1 MNIQQTYS
9 RSIKSVCSLC
19 VVVNNRT
26 LRTLSQKGRGGN
38 KDRASGRHQMC
49 TLPIKKRKESQ
60 KNKDEKTT
68 GAQGRANIR

>member
-19 VVVNNRT
+19 VVGNNRS
-26 LRTLSQKGRGGN
+26 RTLSQKEKKKN
-38 KDRASGRHQMC
+38 RARGRHQMC

-60 KNKDEKTT
+60 KNKDEKTI
-68 GAQGRANIR
+68 GAQGRAISDSE